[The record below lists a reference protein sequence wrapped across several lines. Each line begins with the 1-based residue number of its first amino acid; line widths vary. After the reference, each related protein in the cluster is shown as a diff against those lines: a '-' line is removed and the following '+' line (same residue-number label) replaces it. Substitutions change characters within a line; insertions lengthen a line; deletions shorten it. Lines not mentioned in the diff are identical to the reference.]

1 MDQEPILTT
10 VLSVSKC
17 ALLRSLKSKM
27 FGFKI
32 IKMPLDIK
40 LDTQYATKLPTLGE
54 ETQLAMR

>member
-1 MDQEPILTT
+1 
-10 VLSVSKC
+10 
-17 ALLRSLKSKM
+17 M

-40 LDTQYATKLPTLGE
+40 LDNQYATKIPNLGE